1 MSQTAAEQELRA
13 EGLIKAYRGRRVVD
27 NLDLRVAPGEVVGL
41 LGPNGAG
48 KTTTFHMMVGLLH
61 ADAGRV
67 HLRGQ
72 DISGW
77 PMHRRARAGIGY
89 LSQEPSVFRRLSVED
104 NLRLVLQLHGRKGK
118 EASAAITKAME
129 EFDLGR
135 VAGQKAAS
143 LSGGERRRLEIARTM
158 IQGPAFVLLD
168 EPFSGVDPKTIDEI
182 RQQIGDLSRSGIG
195 LLVTD
200 HNVRETL
207 STCHRAYIVTD
218 GRILEEGTPT
228 QIAGSD
234 RARALYLGERFRLDG
249 REEEKQHG

>member
-1 MSQTAAEQELRA
+1 MSSVEQRELQA
-13 EGLIKAYRGRRVVD
+13 LGLVKAYRGRRVVD
-27 NLDLRVAPGEVVGL
+27 GLDLRVAPGEVVGL

-48 KTTTFHMMVGLLH
+48 KTTSFHMVVGLLR

-67 HLRGQ
+67 ILRGQ

-89 LSQEPSVFRRLSVED
+89 LSQEPSVFRRLSVRD
-104 NLRLVLQLHGRKGK
+104 NLRLVLQVMGLKG
-118 EASAAITKAME
+118 EVGQERIERSID
-129 EFDLGR
+129 EFELGR
-135 VAGQKAAS
+135 VAEQMASS

-158 IQGPAFVLLD
+158 IQDPAFVLLD

-182 RQQIGDLSRSGIG
+182 RQQIRSLSESGIG

-207 STCHRAYIVTD
+207 STCDRAYIVTE
-218 GRILEEGTPT
+218 GKILEEGTPAE
-228 QIAGSD
+228 IARSE
-234 RARALYLGERFRLDG
+234 RARTYYLGERFRMDAHK
-249 REEEKQHG
+249 EETTA